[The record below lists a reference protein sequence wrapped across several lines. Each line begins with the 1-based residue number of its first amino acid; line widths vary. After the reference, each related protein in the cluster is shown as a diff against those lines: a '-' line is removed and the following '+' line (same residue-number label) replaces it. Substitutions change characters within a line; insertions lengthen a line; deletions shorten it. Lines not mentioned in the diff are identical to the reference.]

1 MVLFKLVP
9 DMMTSICL
17 VSAWRIIVLVNI
29 DTFNAD
35 DDGNDELE
43 NGDDDDDDDS
53 DDELENDDDV

>member
-1 MVLFKLVP
+1 
-9 DMMTSICL
+9 MTSICL

-29 DTFNAD
+29 DTFN

-43 NGDDDDDDDS
+43 NGDDDDS